1 MYKDLPTEENK
12 KGEKRLKEKGR
23 NRKVGIK

>member
-1 MYKDLPTEENK
+1 MYRDLLTEESK

-23 NRKVGIK
+23 NRKVGNT